1 MPITKRRLLPVAL
14 LALAAVAGPDRA
26 AQAQGKD
33 LTMGNVNPPK
43 HGTSQAAQQFVD
55 KLAELSGGKIKVAHH
70 HSGALGGE
78 REVAQQIQLGAVDF
92 GPITTAPLSTLVP
105 EMSVFQLPYIFRDYD
120 HVFKALDGSDT
131 LTKYYDAVLDKK
143 GLKLVGFIAAGYR
156 GIYGHGAINSLADV
170 KGKKVR
176 VQEDKILVATFKAL
190 GMISTPIAFPEVAT
204 ALQTK
209 VIDFAEGGV
218 NTFYHNKFYDIVKY
232 VADVRHTHQAVALIM
247 SKAAWPKQDAAGQK
261 AIMDAWAHARA
272 FNRKFILDEDKSIQ
286 DQVRGQGRD
295 HHQARRHA
303 VPAGDAERLRGVL
316 RHAGRQGRQEDGR
329 LHPEPSSSA
338 HGRAHPSERP
348 GGRGAPRAR
357 SWAPPLRR
365 ARPSSAALIL
375 AVMAGAVFLQ
385 VVLRYLGLT
394 GIDGLEEVP
403 RYLFVWLVMIG
414 AAAAMQRG
422 EHTVLDYFVNLLG
435 PARARRS
442 CSC

>member
-1 MPITKRRLLPVAL
+1 MAGKTLRRLLGAPVAVML
-14 LALAAVAGPDRA
+14 TILAAWGAW
-26 AQAQGKD
+26 AQEKD
-33 LTMGNVNPPK
+33 LSMGNVNPPK
-43 HGTSQAAQQFVD
+43 HGTSQAAQQFID

-105 EMSVFQLPYIFRDYD
+105 EMSVFQLPYIFRDYE

-131 LTKYYDAVLDKK
+131 ITKYYEAVLDKR
-143 GLKLVGFIAAGYR
+143 GLKLIGFIAAGYR
-156 GIYGHGAINSLADV
+156 GIYGHAPINSIADV

-247 SKAAWPKQDAAGQK
+247 SKASWAKQDAAGQK

-286 DQVRGQGRD
+286 DQVKAKGVTITKPDATPFRE
-295 HHQARRHA
+295 ATKSVYEEFYA
-303 VPAGDAERLRGVL
+303 TPAGKDAKKIV
-316 RHAGRQGRQEDGR
+316 DF
-329 LHPEPSSSA
+329 
-338 HGRAHPSERP
+338 
-348 GGRGAPRAR
+348 
-357 SWAPPLRR
+357 
-365 ARPSSAALIL
+365 IL
-375 AVMAGAVFLQ
+375 AVK
-385 VVLRYLGLT
+385 
-394 GIDGLEEVP
+394 
-403 RYLFVWLVMIG
+403 
-414 AAAAMQRG
+414 
-422 EHTVLDYFVNLLG
+422 
-435 PARARRS
+435 
-442 CSC
+442 